1 VLRAKPVRFAISL
14 IESLSRIFMRL
25 TLPNMSMVITSVPCL
40 KVSYKGERLRCMN
53 NGAWQGAR
61 KRAATKYL
69 ERFGRQAP
77 WGFEHLRIHDL
88 KHTFG
93 RRLRAARVPFET
105 RQVLLGHKNGSITTH
120 YSGAEI
126 GELIEG
132 VNRIDASRSTPV
144 LTTLRVAYVA
154 PVAPVSGGSAM
165 VKALQSVAEKKLR
178 PPESGLSL

>member
-1 VLRAKPVRFAISL
+1 
-14 IESLSRIFMRL
+14 
-25 TLPNMSMVITSVPCL
+25 
-40 KVSYKGERLRCMN
+40 MN
-53 NGAWQGAR
+53 NGAWQSAR

-132 VNRIDASRSTPV
+132 VNQIDASRIDSGADHVARSVRST
-144 LTTLRVAYVA
+144 RFR
-154 PVAPVSGGSAM
+154 GFCNG
-165 VKALQSVAEKKLR
+165 KSVAKRCREKTQATETWPK
-178 PPESGLSL
+178 SLIFWRGRRDSNPLPLGS